1 MVQMCARE
9 RERERE
15 RESDCDSTCVCKN
28 FDLKEPDGG
37 ALIGKKLQIAL
48 ALD

>member
-9 RERERE
+9 RERERVC
-15 RESDCDSTCVCKN
+15 DCDSSCVCKN